1 MPLLAIYIKIR
12 PDLTSCNLLIEIKKD
27 VKQGY
32 VLSPILFN
40 LYSENIITRALSELD
55 DEY

>member
-1 MPLLAIYIKIR
+1 MPLLAIYTKIR